1 MENTSDLL
9 SPIIWESFL
18 MIKNKKNIFLNYD
31 HYLSEL
37 FKWIKD
43 NSFKFNKKLLEKY
56 RIDTLLELDNILN
69 YLGCE
74 IGRAHV

>member
-43 NSFKFNKKLLEKY
+43 NSFKFNKRLLEKY
-56 RIDTLLELDNILN
+56 RIDK
-69 YLGCE
+69 